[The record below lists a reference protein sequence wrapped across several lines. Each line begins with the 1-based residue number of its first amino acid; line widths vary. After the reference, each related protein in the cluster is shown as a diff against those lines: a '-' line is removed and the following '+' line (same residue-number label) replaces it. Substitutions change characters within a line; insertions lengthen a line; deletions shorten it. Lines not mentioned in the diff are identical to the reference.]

1 MSYNS
6 KDLIKLLENNGFRLL
21 RISGSHHMYFKDGIG
36 VIPVPHPKKDMAVG
50 TYNSIL
56 KKAGL
61 K

>member
-1 MSYNS
+1 VSWRKTLFFN
-6 KDLIKLLENNGFRLL
+6 LLETNGFRLL
-21 RISGSHHMYFKDGIG
+21 RIVGSHHIFFKEGIG
-36 VIPVPHPKKDMAVG
+36 TIPVPHPKKDMPVG

>member
-6 KDLIKLLENNGFRLL
+6 RDLIKLLESNGFRLI
-21 RISGSHHMYFKDGIG
+21 RIKGSHHMFFKEGVG
-36 VIPVPHPKKDMAVG
+36 VIPVPHPKKDMTMG
-50 TYNSIL
+50 TYNNIL

>member
-6 KDLIKLLENNGFRLL
+6 KDLVKLLESNGFTLK
-21 RISGSHHMYFKDGIG
+21 RIVGSHHMYFKEGIG
-36 VIPVPHPKKDMAVG
+36 TIPVPHPKKDMPIG
-50 TYNSIL
+50 TYNNIL

>member
-1 MSYNS
+1 MSWR
-6 KDLIKLLENNGFRLL
+6 KTLIFNLLETNGFRLL
-21 RISGSHHMYFKDGIG
+21 RIVGSHHMFFKEGIG
-36 VIPVPHPKKDMAVG
+36 TIPVPHPKKDMPVG